1 MNYTGTIY
9 RPPFEADSLLLQVT
23 VGCSHNKCSFC
34 YMYPDVPFSV
44 SPLFEVE
51 ADIDEAARLYPNVE
65 RVFLENGDAFVL
77 SADKLEHIADMIHKK
92 LPRVETISMYASI
105 QNIRGKSDEDL
116 RRLRQCGI
124 NELNIGT
131 ESGLDEALIKMNK
144 GHTAK
149 ESIHELRRLKD
160 AGMDYGLN
168 IILGGAGSELIHE
181 NARASAELLNATQPY
196 LVFVGTLHTEH
207 GCSLHEEMVSGVFP
221 ECNYGQLLDEQ
232 EEMLEALELDKTFY
246 FGLHPSNVVPMQG
259 WLPEDKDALLKTIR
273 KARKNLKNRLS
284 EVPIRGGEGSILR

>member
-1 MNYTGTIY
+1 MNYMGTIY
-9 RPPFEADSLLLQVT
+9 RPPFEAASLLLQVT

-44 SPLFEVE
+44 SPLSEVE
-51 ADIDEAARLYPNVE
+51 ADIDEASRLYPNVE

-92 LPRVETISMYASI
+92 LPKVETISMYASI

-131 ESGLDEALIKMNK
+131 ESGLDKALIKMNK

-149 ESIHELRRLKD
+149 ESIHELLRLKD

-168 IILGGAGSELIHE
+168 IILGGTGSKLYLPGYPPRRTGTSGEYRTGL
-181 NARASAELLNATQPY
+181 SA
-196 LVFVGTLHTEH
+196 
-207 GCSLHEEMVSGVFP
+207 
-221 ECNYGQLLDEQ
+221 
-232 EEMLEALELDKTFY
+232 
-246 FGLHPSNVVPMQG
+246 
-259 WLPEDKDALLKTIR
+259 
-273 KARKNLKNRLS
+273 
-284 EVPIRGGEGSILR
+284 